1 MAYFAAFRFGFFD
14 ANRSVFLRRAARFL
28 ILSLP
33 RLCPITRQINVL
45 NQSGKSRMMSRRS
58 GIWSQQIL
66 NHQTE
71 RLGHVD
77 CRMTRVGRS

>member
-1 MAYFAAFRFGFFD
+1 MAYLPAFFFGFFA

-45 NQSGKSRMMSRRS
+45 NESGKSRMMSRRC
-58 GIWSQQIL
+58 GIGSQQIL

-71 RLGHVD
+71 RLGHVG
-77 CRMTRVGRS
+77 CRMTCVGRF